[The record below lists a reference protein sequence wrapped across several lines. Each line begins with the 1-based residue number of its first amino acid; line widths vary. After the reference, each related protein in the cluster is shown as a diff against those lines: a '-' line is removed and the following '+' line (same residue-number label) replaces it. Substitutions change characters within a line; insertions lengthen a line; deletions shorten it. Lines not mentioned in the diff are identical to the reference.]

1 MHIRYFVSS
10 KRLLV
15 LRKPTKVVFEV
26 LSAVASRLLVL
37 YILLKA
43 ESFPAFTCYIYLL
56 LYIDETAISRIFKLL
71 AP

>member
-1 MHIRYFVSS
+1 MHIRYFLSS

-26 LSAVASRLLVL
+26 PSAVASRLLVL

-56 LYIDETAISRIFKLL
+56 LYIDETVFSRIFKLL